1 MRKTNGRSEAENT
14 TLDIEQELPAPSGD
28 GDDIAAAIAA
38 TGESSPAQSELQK
51 LKAERDSLLDRL
63 ARAQAEFENARRR
76 ASKEQQD
83 FRDYAAADAIR
94 PLLPVLDSFERAL
107 QAKSNSGDFRN
118 GVELIYKQLLDAL
131 GKLGVRSIPAKG
143 EQFDPHVHEAIEMV
157 ETSDA
162 ADHEVLEELQRGYKI
177 KDRLLRPAMVK
188 VAKNPRSFRW
198 ARTIRPRGPRLSA
211 FLILKK

>member
-1 MRKTNGRSEAENT
+1 MKKANGKSEREMAG
-14 TLDIEQELPAPSGD
+14 LDLEHELPPGD
-28 GDDIAAAIAA
+28 GDENSSETAAGGAA
-38 TGESSPAQSELQK
+38 VSEASGAGAELQK

-83 FRDYAAADAIR
+83 FRDYAAADSIK

-107 QAKSNSGDFRN
+107 QVKSEPADFRS
-118 GVELIYKQLLDAL
+118 GVELIYKQLQDAL
-131 GKLGVRSIPAKG
+131 AKVGVKAIPAKG

-157 ETSDA
+157 ETTEA
-162 ADHEVLEELQRGYKI
+162 ADHEVIEELQRGYKI

-188 VAKNPRSFRW
+188 VAKNP
-198 ARTIRPRGPRLSA
+198 
-211 FLILKK
+211 